1 MTLDLGL
8 LKITIG
14 VDNKEAN
21 QAFSETGDRVSKF
34 AEGAKEVL
42 GGMAKVATAALTAA
56 TAGVVSLTKQ
66 SLDSYAEYEQ
76 LVGGI
81 DTLFKDSSQM
91 LQSYASNAYE
101 TAGLSANEYMEIVTG
116 FSASLLQSLNNDT
129 NEAVTYANMA
139 ITDMSDNAN
148 KMG

>member
-21 QAFSETGDRVSKF
+21 EAFDKTESKIDKF

-81 DTLFKDSSQM
+81 DTLFKDSSNII
-91 LQSYASNAYE
+91 QSYAANAYE
-101 TAGLSANEYMEIVTG
+101 TAGLSANE
-116 FSASLLQSLNNDT
+116 
-129 NEAVTYANMA
+129 
-139 ITDMSDNAN
+139 
-148 KMG
+148 

>member
-42 GGMAKVATAALTAA
+42 GGMAKVATTALATA
-56 TAGVVSLTKQ
+56 TAGVVALTKQ

-81 DTLFKDSSQM
+81 DTLFKDSSQT

-101 TAGLSANEYMEIVTG
+101 TAGL
-116 FSASLLQSLNNDT
+116 
-129 NEAVTYANMA
+129 
-139 ITDMSDNAN
+139 
-148 KMG
+148 